1 MNMGTEQKCKAY
13 NDILIRDFDAAQL
26 YWRYYVMPDKDKWIK
41 EAQEYLKNKKKL
53 REKKKND
60 SDYDKLKAKVSDE
73 EKEIFSFKKNI
84 KMSQKDDRY
93 NYGGS
98 ISDSLMSRKQRA
110 ICESSEIREKD
121 KVDFSDLIINLKFPS
136 DVRIPSGEKKKV
148 FDEEKMEIV
157 DSSED
162 EYKALITKKKLR
174 KMAYTDGITIN
185 NVHYVNFQ
193 RTSSKARTGSCL
205 FIKEEYF
212 ETMNNWQNMGIPFE
226 KMDKVDLIGS
236 RSYTSLTS
244 SSIIGTLD
252 IDPNSILLID
262 EITGE
267 YTQECNVVDVENEH
281 LIVNKK
287 EYTQRTDLW
296 DGQSLAD
303 ESIFNEGK
311 YVDRQGN
318 EHSYSDKGFLL
329 LRLHFF
335 KSAAFN
341 TKLQKY
347 YKEKGITKVYD
358 RFGTEFDAG
367 KIKIVT
373 TKNSCKIFKFTDI
386 ICEYLIPEEKK
397 VTLHELEESEEVK
410 AIKLEKERL
419 VWEWYKDKLKA
430 DKEVFGVCK
439 YEKKSK
445 FGNSQQLW
453 YQVLNSLNFSKDELS
468 KLVADQI
475 EEINLMKNHPAFFKR
490 HLDMKPTNRAGK
502 TMMLQLLSVN
512 EDISRTKWYKDYL
525 RAYINDMI
533 LKIKSG
539 KIQIPNSDFA
549 VLVANPFEMLR
560 ASTGEKV
567 TSSILQDNEVW
578 NSRYQDKEELFGF
591 RSPHIATANCALL
604 KNKKCDEWKW
614 FNFTD
619 RILIINLW
627 GKGAFLS
634 QIWNGSD
641 TDSDLVFCGNNGILL
656 QKVKETV
663 ESGKYLIPINGLSPD
678 PDPKEYTDEQM
689 AKVDAKLQNDLIGK
703 ICNYARDLQSIY
715 WHLYNTGT
723 EENKE
728 KYLPQ
733 ICDDIC
739 ILEVLSNIAIDNAKR
754 TYPVK
759 VNMELEILKKRN
771 YLEEEG
777 IFFKNDALYVT
788 KVGHKEHLYKE
799 TIKNIDTYLDH
810 LRKAETEEEKAILN
824 KNIEEELMVERNIR
838 MKPNFTKNLKS
849 KNRKKTSR
857 NKDEYVKL
865 ESPMDHLSSIID
877 EDVKRAKRTKILSI
891 CDILEPVCNE
901 KVDYNRVKRIIEIAL
916 NGKSNLGEKQKE
928 YNDKKKDLE
937 KFVEERENIIEQ
949 TIEDMKI
956 ERGKPRVITKSDIN
970 KLLHDAYDVRKNR
983 DKRNKK
989 LVENKAGGLMI
1000 QWLYEAFPKEFIS
1013 AIRENK
1019 GTVTQVYTVGRNV
1032 QPKPNEEVYSL
1043 YGKKY
1048 VIR

>member
-1 MNMGTEQKCKAY
+1 MENEQKCKTY

-26 YWRYYVMPDKDKWIK
+26 YWKFYVMSDKDEWIK
-41 EAQEYLKNKKKL
+41 KAQEYLKNKKEL

-60 SDYDKLKAKVSDE
+60 SDYDELKEKVSDA

-84 KMSQKDDRY
+84 EMSQKDDRY

-110 ICESSEIREKD
+110 ICKSSEIREGD

-174 KMAYTDGITIN
+174 EMAYTDGITIN
-185 NVHYVNFQ
+185 GVHYVNFQ

-226 KMDKVDLIGS
+226 KMDKIDLVAS
-236 RSYTSLTS
+236 RSYTSLNS

-252 IDPNSILLID
+252 IDPDSILLID

-311 YVDRQGN
+311 YVDRQRN

-358 RFGTEFDAG
+358 RFGTEFDAE

-439 YEKKSK
+439 YEKK
-445 FGNSQQLW
+445 
-453 YQVLNSLNFSKDELS
+453 
-468 KLVADQI
+468 
-475 EEINLMKNHPAFFKR
+475 
-490 HLDMKPTNRAGK
+490 
-502 TMMLQLLSVN
+502 
-512 EDISRTKWYKDYL
+512 
-525 RAYINDMI
+525 
-533 LKIKSG
+533 IK
-539 KIQIPNSDFA
+539 
-549 VLVANPFEMLR
+549 
-560 ASTGEKV
+560 
-567 TSSILQDNEVW
+567 
-578 NSRYQDKEELFGF
+578 
-591 RSPHIATANCALL
+591 
-604 KNKKCDEWKW
+604 
-614 FNFTD
+614 
-619 RILIINLW
+619 
-627 GKGAFLS
+627 
-634 QIWNGSD
+634 
-641 TDSDLVFCGNNGILL
+641 
-656 QKVKETV
+656 
-663 ESGKYLIPINGLSPD
+663 
-678 PDPKEYTDEQM
+678 
-689 AKVDAKLQNDLIGK
+689 
-703 ICNYARDLQSIY
+703 
-715 WHLYNTGT
+715 
-723 EENKE
+723 
-728 KYLPQ
+728 
-733 ICDDIC
+733 
-739 ILEVLSNIAIDNAKR
+739 
-754 TYPVK
+754 
-759 VNMELEILKKRN
+759 
-771 YLEEEG
+771 
-777 IFFKNDALYVT
+777 
-788 KVGHKEHLYKE
+788 
-799 TIKNIDTYLDH
+799 
-810 LRKAETEEEKAILN
+810 
-824 KNIEEELMVERNIR
+824 
-838 MKPNFTKNLKS
+838 
-849 KNRKKTSR
+849 
-857 NKDEYVKL
+857 
-865 ESPMDHLSSIID
+865 
-877 EDVKRAKRTKILSI
+877 
-891 CDILEPVCNE
+891 
-901 KVDYNRVKRIIEIAL
+901 
-916 NGKSNLGEKQKE
+916 
-928 YNDKKKDLE
+928 
-937 KFVEERENIIEQ
+937 
-949 TIEDMKI
+949 
-956 ERGKPRVITKSDIN
+956 
-970 KLLHDAYDVRKNR
+970 VRKLPTA
-983 DKRNKK
+983 
-989 LVENKAGGLMI
+989 LV
-1000 QWLYEAFPKEFIS
+1000 S
-1013 AIRENK
+1013 
-1019 GTVTQVYTVGRNV
+1019 GT
-1032 QPKPNEEVYSL
+1032 
-1043 YGKKY
+1043 
-1048 VIR
+1048 